1 MIAQLVRKAE
11 NAGFK
16 AIALTLDTPRL
27 GQREADIRNKYGIE
41 NYKDVNNVEKFMFLK
56 IKNRLLCRNNCCVA
70 MTQNVL

>member
-41 NYKDVNNVEKFMFLK
+41 NYKDVNNVPQKLVLK
-56 IKNRLLCRNNCCVA
+56 IELRYCVSTIIKETYSNLL
-70 MTQNVL
+70 